1 MGSLIFA
8 LRFDDP
14 NLQNLFQESITPFP
28 LIIKRFKQT
37 KSNVVIYSILS
48 KSSKCFFAFSL

>member
-1 MGSLIFA
+1 MS

-48 KSSKCFFAFSL
+48 KSSKYFFAFSL